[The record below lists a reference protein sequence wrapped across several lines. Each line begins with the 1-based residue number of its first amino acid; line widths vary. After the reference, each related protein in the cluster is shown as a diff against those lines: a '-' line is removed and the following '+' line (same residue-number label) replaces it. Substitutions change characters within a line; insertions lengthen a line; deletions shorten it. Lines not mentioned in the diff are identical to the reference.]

1 MTRPLQPEM
10 ARRASLLRDESAW
23 LWLFEIEIPTDPAT
37 RYRLAANTSTVYF
50 GADSEGEPIPYYPFP
65 IAHAGIIATSAGDL
79 PVIEVTA
86 ANPDRILSNAID
98 TYDGLIGQRAKVL
111 LVNSTDLSN
120 PESKVE
126 WDAEV
131 MGCACSSRAVTM
143 RLSSFSLV
151 ERKIPPHRISSRS
164 CEWSLGDANCGY
176 SIPTSPG
183 ETVGTGFSTCP
194 KHLVA
199 CEERGDDEDARGL
212 TRLHPRR
219 FGGAPGIP
227 RQSRGY

>member
-1 MTRPLQPEM
+1 MTRTLQPEM
-10 ARRASLLRDESAW
+10 TRRMSLLLDKSAW
-23 LWLFEIEIPTDPAT
+23 LWLMEFEIPTDPAT

-50 GADSEGEPIPYYPFP
+50 GTDSSGEPIPYYPFP
-65 IAHAGIIATSAGDL
+65 IAHTGIIATANGDL

-131 MGCACSSRAVTM
+131 MACSCSSRAVTV
-143 RLSSFSLV
+143 RLSSFSLI

-164 CEWSLGDANCGY
+164 CEFQFGGELCRYA
-176 SIPTSPG
+176 IPTSPG
-183 ETVGTGFSTCP
+183 ETVGPGFSTCP
-194 KHLVA
+194 KSLVA
-199 CEERGDDEDARGL
+199 CDERGDDEEARGV
-212 TRLHPRR
+212 TRLHPAS
-219 FGGAPGIP
+219 FGGYVGVP